1 MALPGV
7 YPVRVRQGA
16 TWTKEFQLLDDN
28 GAAIDLSSYS
38 TVRCQVRTSY
48 ANQGGSLVCSG
59 TIAYTD
65 AVNGKFTLTFPAATT
80 AAIGTAGSEA
90 GSTSLGP
97 YVYDVELATAG
108 GVVLPAVTGQW
119 TMDFEVTTS

>member
-1 MALPGV
+1 MALPGS
-7 YPVRVRQGA
+7 YPIRLRQGA

-28 GAAIDLSSYS
+28 GNAIDLSTYA
-38 TVRCQVRTSY
+38 TTRCQVRTSY

-59 TIAYTD
+59 TVAYTD
-65 AVNGKFTLTFPAATT
+65 APNGKFTLTFAATTT
-80 AAIGTAGSEA
+80 AAITTAGAET